1 MVFRTEPV
9 EQLAIALIGSGYAAR
24 LRAKAIAA
32 EPRARLIGVA
42 ASSRERAEALSSEY
56 GGEAWDD
63 WERMLERLQP
73 DLVVVANENDRHAAI
88 AHASL
93 ERGCHTVV
101 EYPLAL
107 DPAEAESLVQLA
119 GDRQRLLHIEHIELL
134 GGVHRALKEHLP
146 RVGTVRQVLY
156 RTVAPKR
163 PVGDRW
169 SFRRQRFG
177 FPLVGALSR
186 VHRLTD
192 AFGPVS
198 AVTADYRTWPE
209 GEDLYRDGW
218 CRATLEFTSGA
229 VGELVYAKGESI
241 WQPERRLEVQGLEGA
256 LVFAGETGELTTA
269 TGTDAL
275 TIGGRRGLFGE
286 DTRQVLDHLLDGTP
300 LYLQPQQSLYALRV
314 ADACRRAAVQGIRI
328 SV

>member
-1 MVFRTEPV
+1 MQQVTV
-9 EQLAIALIGSGYAAR
+9 AIVGSGYAAR
-24 LRAKAIAA
+24 LRTKAIAA
-32 EPRARLIGVA
+32 EPRTRLLGIA
-42 ASSRERAEALSSEY
+42 ASSLDRAKALTVEH
-56 GGEAWDD
+56 GGEAWDN
-63 WERMLERLQP
+63 WEQMLERMQP

-88 AHASL
+88 ARASL
-93 ERGCHTVV
+93 EQGCHTVV

-107 DPAEAESLVQLA
+107 DPAEAEALVQLA
-119 GDRQRLLHIEHIELL
+119 RDRQRLLHIEHIELL

-192 AFGPVS
+192 AFGPVT
-198 AVTADYRTWPE
+198 AVSADYRTWPE
-209 GEDLYRDGW
+209 GEDLYRDVW
-218 CRATLEFTSGA
+218 CRATLEFASGA
-229 VGELVYAKGESI
+229 IGELVYAKGESV

-256 LVFAGETGELTTA
+256 LTFAGETGELTTA
-269 TGTDAL
+269 AGPEPL
-275 TIGGRRGLFGE
+275 TVGGRRGLFGE
-286 DTRQVLDHLLDGTP
+286 DTRQVVDHLLTGSP
-300 LYLQPQQSLYALRV
+300 LYLQPEQSLYALRV
-314 ADACRRAAVQGIRI
+314 ADACRRAAEQGCRI